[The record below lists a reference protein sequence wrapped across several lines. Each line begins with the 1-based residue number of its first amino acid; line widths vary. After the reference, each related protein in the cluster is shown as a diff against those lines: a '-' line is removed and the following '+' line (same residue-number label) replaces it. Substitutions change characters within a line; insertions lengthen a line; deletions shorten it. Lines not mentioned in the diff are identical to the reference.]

1 MGQKKKVKGDLFR
14 TVKVPMPQ
22 LADEEFT
29 KLLRLRRDAGWIWN
43 SLVSYHQ
50 LLRRERLPWPSMQ
63 DLARQMTGQT
73 AALGLALGTQSQNLL
88 FDEFLG
94 VVRTAQ
100 QNRTTGNA
108 SGGAAAARFPWR
120 QREARD
126 CHWDR
131 RDARTIEGKA
141 LLLSLAKT
149 SDDRNKSGL
158 KRQPPLVIPLK
169 TGIPKNCTAITVH
182 YDVLDRAFYLL
193 FKVKVAQVKETQA
206 SGAMGIDLGQI
217 RHAACITED
226 GASLNIKGRGLRSI
240 QQGHNRKKAFRS
252 SRLARQ
258 VKGSRRRQKEIG
270 RRRRESRR
278 VRRQVS
284 NFHHTTTR
292 RIVDF
297 AVAHKI
303 AHIACGDVVGVRDKD
318 SGKRQNQANSDWP
331 IGVFMTLLTYKA
343 QAFAIQTH
351 LVDESYTTRTCPGCG
366 VVKTSKVSGRVYQCS
381 ACGLEGHRDAVGAW
395 NILAKWYVSTNGHRP
410 AFRQDIVASATQK
423 YHVPVGVKGVRR
435 SPVPR
440 KFQPFTC
447 SAEQPRSGPT
457 GFEARPRQ
465 TPAGR
470 GPSPL
475 RDSPESRED

>member
-1 MGQKKKVKGDLFR
+1 
-14 TVKVPMPQ
+14 
-22 LADEEFT
+22 
-29 KLLRLRRDAGWIWN
+29 
-43 SLVSYHQ
+43 
-50 LLRRERLPWPSMQ
+50 
-63 DLARQMTGQT
+63 MTGQT

-108 SGGAAAARFPWR
+108 AGGAASAKFPQR

-149 SDDRNKSGL
+149 SDNRNKSGL

-169 TGIPKNCTAITVH
+169 TVIPKNCTAITVH

-193 FKVKVAQVKETQA
+193 FKIKVAQVKETQA

-217 RHAACITED
+217 RHAACITE
-226 GASLNIKGRGLRSI
+226 
-240 QQGHNRKKAFRS
+240 
-252 SRLARQ
+252 
-258 VKGSRRRQKEIG
+258 V
-270 RRRRESRR
+270 
-278 VRRQVS
+278 
-284 NFHHTTTR
+284 
-292 RIVDF
+292 
-297 AVAHKI
+297 
-303 AHIACGDVVGVRDKD
+303 
-318 SGKRQNQANSDWP
+318 
-331 IGVFMTLLTYKA
+331 
-343 QAFAIQTH
+343 
-351 LVDESYTTRTCPGCG
+351 
-366 VVKTSKVSGRVYQCS
+366 
-381 ACGLEGHRDAVGAW
+381 EGHRDAVGAW

-410 AFRQDIVASATQK
+410 AFRQDIVATATQK

-447 SAEQPRSGPT
+447 SAEQPRSGPI

-470 GPSPL
+470 GTSPS
-475 RDSPESRED
+475 RDSVKSRQAKVF